1 MNNLCF
7 IFTTPSRPAATK
19 KKAKK
24 RGKRDGLQRVLH
36 LHSCNNF
43 LLLLLRSASASRR
56 CSLNFRQKGRPGL
69 STAAG
74 WPCPQCSQLY
84 AEVNF
89 TRLKQA
95 GAARLMY
102 STYRYLS
109 LSLPLSY
116 TLPTPLPHNNGKV
129 ITKMAAFE
137 LFKAFPLFISCFTA
151 ETVFLFAFL
160 MRYCNEGG
168 RGRGSDLNICN
179 AVKLKN
185 SRGHVVVEARG
196 GGKAGKTISTTCREQ
211 RSVL

>member
-19 KKAKK
+19 KRREKEREERRAAA
-24 RGKRDGLQRVLH
+24 RVAPATISSFCS
-36 LHSCNNF
+36 SC
-43 LLLLLRSASASRR
+43 SSASRR
-56 CSLNFRQKGRPGL
+56 CSLNFRQNGRPGL

-74 WPCPQCSQLY
+74 WPRPQCWQLY

-109 LSLPLSY
+109 LSLPLPY
-116 TLPTPLPHNNGKV
+116 TLPTPLLHNNGKV

-137 LFKAFPLFISCFTA
+137 LFKAFPLL
-151 ETVFLFAFL
+151 FLA
-160 MRYCNEGG
+160 
-168 RGRGSDLNICN
+168 S
-179 AVKLKN
+179 
-185 SRGHVVVEARG
+185 
-196 GGKAGKTISTTCREQ
+196 Q
-211 RSVL
+211 RKQYFYLHF

>member
-24 RGKRDGLQRVLH
+24 REKRDGLQRMLH

-74 WPCPQCSQLY
+74 WPRPQCSQLY

-116 TLPTPLPHNNGKV
+116 PLPTPLLHNNGKV

-137 LFKAFPLFISCFTA
+137 LFKAFPLL
-151 ETVFLFAFL
+151 FLA
-160 MRYCNEGG
+160 
-168 RGRGSDLNICN
+168 S
-179 AVKLKN
+179 
-185 SRGHVVVEARG
+185 
-196 GGKAGKTISTTCREQ
+196 Q
-211 RSVL
+211 RKQYFYLHF